1 MRPAAFALLS
11 APLALAAVQAA
22 PALSGTGAGRLLFP
36 VVTRVEGGCSVG
48 LTFDDGPDRPLEQFL
63 DALDRVGARATFFLM
78 GEQVARWREAP
89 GQIASAGHE
98 VAVHGYTHRGHVRRT
113 PWDLRDDLRRARDLI
128 EDTAGQKTTL
138 YRPPYGVFSL
148 GSWRETARQGWQ
160 RVLWS
165 RWGKDWEESA
175 TSNGIAALIGQPR
188 AGDILLLHDSDRY
201 SAPGSWRNTL
211 GALPIILDRIAAAGL
226 AARSV
231 SDLLAE
237 AAASSPHGAA
247 AAD

>member
-1 MRPAAFALLS
+1 MRPAALALLG
-11 APLALAAVQAA
+11 APITVAAVQAA

-36 VVTRVEGGCSVG
+36 VVTRVEGARSVG
-48 LTFDDGPDRPLEQFL
+48 LTFDDGPDKPLEQFL
-63 DALDRVGARATFFLM
+63 DALDRAGARATFFLL
-78 GEQVARWREAP
+78 GEQVARWRKAP

-98 VAVHGYTHRGHVRRT
+98 VAVHGYTHRGHLRRT

-138 YRPPYGVFSL
+138 FRPPYGVFSL
-148 GSWRETARQGWQ
+148 GSWRESARQGWQ

-165 RWGKDWEESA
+165 RWGKDWEETA
-175 TSNGIAALIGQPR
+175 TPQRIADRIGQPR
-188 AGDILLLHDSDRY
+188 AGDILLLHDSDSS

-226 AARSV
+226 IARSV

-237 AAASSPHGAA
+237 AAASSPCGVAA
-247 AAD
+247 AV

>member
-1 MRPAAFALLS
+1 LAPSIVLGAAH
-11 APLALAAVQAA
+11 AA
-22 PALSGTGAGRLLFP
+22 PALSQIGPGRLLFP
-36 VVTRVEGGCSVG
+36 VVTRVAGARSVG
-48 LTFDDGPDRPLEQFL
+48 LTFDDGPDQPLEQFL
-63 DALDRVGARATFFLM
+63 TLLAQSGARATFFLM
-78 GEQVARWREAP
+78 GEQVARWPGAP
-89 GQIASAGHE
+89 GLIASAGHE
-98 VAVHGYTHRGHVRRT
+98 IAVHGYTHRGHLRRT

-128 EDTAGQKTTL
+128 EDAADRATAL

-148 GSWRETARQGWQ
+148 GSWRESARQGWT

-165 RWGKDWEESA
+165 RWGKDWEEA
-175 TSNGIAALIGQPR
+175 TTPQRIAGIIGRPR
-188 AGDILLLHDSDRY
+188 AGDVLLLHDSDRY

-226 AARSV
+226 VARPV

-237 AAASSPHGAA
+237 AEEHGALRA